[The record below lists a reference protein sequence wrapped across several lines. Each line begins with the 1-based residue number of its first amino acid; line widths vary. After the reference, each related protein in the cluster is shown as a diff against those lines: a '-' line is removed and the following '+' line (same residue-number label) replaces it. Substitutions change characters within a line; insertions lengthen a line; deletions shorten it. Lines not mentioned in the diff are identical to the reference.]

1 MDTRYWAML
10 ACIPPWG
17 LILVPLGWLVAVV
30 GAAIQIIGLV
40 VLVYELYLK

>member
-1 MDTRYWAML
+1 MKTKYWAML

-30 GAAIQIIGLV
+30 GAVIQIIGLA
-40 VLVYELYLK
+40 VLFYELFLK